1 MPYDPND
8 APKPAP
14 RRFKNVLRYTVNEIV
29 TVKEAH
35 EKFGRY
41 REIPESMDPEE
52 PYWVLQAEAVDAKF
66 EDGGKLQ
73 VDSSTALFSHLP
85 DGSVKQKDAN
95 QRPSKIVKAFRGLG
109 VNVFPGAV
117 VEKFA
122 EWQTKNGI
130 VPDQQL
136 TPNAA
141 YDASRVVGNVFL
153 VEMEEQKFNDRTFRY
168 PLPIQELGVSHVHTG
183 QVRLIPRRETANE
196 DGTVGPAA
204 AQFTDI
210 TQDEEMRGKVLAA
223 VDGRGATAD
232 SADDLYSALREAGI
246 GNGVTINGESILAVV
261 IGGELPAKLQEAG
274 LATLVEEKI
283 VVGVNGAKAE

>member
-85 DGSVKQKDAN
+85 DGSVKMKDSN
-95 QRPSKIVKAFRGLG
+95 QRPSRIVKAFRGLG
-109 VNVFPGAV
+109 VNVFPGASA
-117 VEKFA
+117 EKFA
-122 EWQTKNGI
+122 EWQQKNGI
-130 VPDQQL
+130 ALDQQIV
-136 TPNAA
+136 PNEA
-141 YDASRVVGNVFL
+141 YDATRVVGNVFL
-153 VEMEEQKFNDRTFRY
+153 AEMEEQKFNDRTYRY
-168 PLPIQELGVSHVHTG
+168 PLVIQEMGTSYAHTG

-196 DGTVGPAA
+196 DGTAGPSP

-210 TQDEEMRGKVLAA
+210 LKDTEIQAKVLAA
-223 VDGRGATAD
+223 VAGRGSTAD
-232 SADDLYSALREAGI
+232 SADDLYSALRGAGI
-246 GNGVTINGESILAVV
+246 GNGVTIDGESILAVV
-261 IGGELPAKLQEAG
+261 IGGELPAKLEKAG
-274 LATLVEEKI
+274 LATLVEDRI

>member
-1 MPYDPND
+1 MGYDPND

-14 RRFKNVLRYTVNEIV
+14 RRFKNVLRYIVNEVV

-35 EKFGRY
+35 EKFGKY
-41 REIPESMDPEE
+41 REIPEGMDPEE
-52 PYWVLQAEAVDAKF
+52 QYWVLQAEAVDAKF

-95 QRPSKIVKAFRGLG
+95 QRPTKIVKAFRGLG
-109 VNVFPGAV
+109 VNVFPGAAA
-117 VEKFA
+117 EKFA
-122 EWQTKNGI
+122 DWEKKNGI
-130 VPDQQL
+130 PSDQAIVP
-136 TPNAA
+136 NEA

-153 VEMEEQKFNDRTFRY
+153 AEMEEQKFNDRTFRY
-168 PLPIQELGVSHVHTG
+168 PLVIQELGASHVHTG
-183 QVRLIPRRETANE
+183 PVRLIPRRETANE
-196 DGTVGPAA
+196 DGTTGPSP

-210 TQDEEMRGKVLAA
+210 LKDEETQAKVLAA
-223 VDGRGATAD
+223 VDGRGATAE

-246 GNGVTINGESILAVV
+246 GNGVTIDGESILAVV
-261 IGGELPAKLQEAG
+261 IGGELPAKLQAAG
-274 LATLVEEKI
+274 LATLVDERI

>member
-1 MPYDPND
+1 MGYDPND

-14 RRFKNVLRYTVNEIV
+14 RRFKNVLRYTVNEVV
-29 TVKEAH
+29 TVQEAH
-35 EKFGRY
+35 YKYKKY
-41 REIPESMDPEE
+41 REIPESMDVDE

-85 DGSVKQKDAN
+85 DGSVKMKDSN
-95 QRPSKIVKAFRGLG
+95 QRPSRIVKAFRGLG
-109 VNVFPGAV
+109 VNVFPGAAT
-117 VEKFA
+117 EKFA
-122 EWQTKNGI
+122 AWQQKNGI
-130 VPDQQL
+130 PADQQI
-136 TPNAA
+136 TPNEA

-153 VEMEEQKFNDRTFRY
+153 AEMEEQKFNDRTYRY
-168 PLPIQELGVSHVHTG
+168 PLPIQELGATHVHTG

-196 DGTVGPAA
+196 DGTAGPSP

-210 TQDEEMRGKVLAA
+210 LKDSEVQAKVLAA
-223 VDGRGATAD
+223 VSGRGATAD

-246 GNGVTINGESILAVV
+246 GNGVTIDGESILAVV
-261 IGGELPAKLQEAG
+261 IGGELPAKLEKAG
-274 LATLVEEKI
+274 LATLVEDRI